1 MKRYYYLVF
10 FLLIL
15 FTSCKKKTTP
25 VNNEDA
31 HELFNQT
38 SSLLVEFTDKIQ
50 LAQDSASVDS
60 LKQLVEK
67 HLVDI
72 NFSVRPETDYKITE
86 EENDSLFRLMNQY
99 RNISQ
104 EKLRSISQNNTLE
117 EELPDS
123 INN

>member
-15 FTSCKKKTTP
+15 FSSCKKKITP